1 MNYIM
6 LWVEETVELDIS
18 FDQLEHIK
26 SITKLIHDK
35 MEFLDDEEFESM
47 IHSVVENHSPMIFQI
62 LCAILSATSLFLTLL
77 IYYSLKRI
85 TMYEEIILQVNDKI
99 EYVNAQLKLID
110 EKGTFQSDDEV
121 GFFFEE
127 LKEIGKLLD
136 NLFEEVEDDANS
148 KKEEKEKE

>member
-1 MNYIM
+1 M
-6 LWVEETVELDIS
+6 
-18 FDQLEHIK
+18 
-26 SITKLIHDK
+26 
-35 MEFLDDEEFESM
+35 
-47 IHSVVENHSPMIFQI
+47 
-62 LCAILSATSLFLTLL
+62 

-85 TMYEEIILQVNDKI
+85 TQYEELILKINDKI

-110 EKGTFQSDDEV
+110 EKGTFEADDEV
-121 GFFFEE
+121 GFFFQE